1 MAYQEWKDKTS
12 EFKKI
17 DVRGVA
23 GNFFP
28 GLKKQALELPVG
40 AGMEIIQTFDPIP
53 LYEVMEC
60 LGYEHYTEHTGE
72 NEFHAFFYR
81 VEKKQDTGEIPMRPA
96 ALTNFPVIDE
106 NLR

>member
-28 GLKKQALELPVG
+28 GLKKQALVCNLIILPS
-40 AGMEIIQTFDPIP
+40 II
-53 LYEVMEC
+53 E
-60 LGYEHYTEHTGE
+60 
-72 NEFHAFFYR
+72 
-81 VEKKQDTGEIPMRPA
+81 
-96 ALTNFPVIDE
+96 PVFLQILSWEDMMYISRHRDKIRY
-106 NLR
+106 L